1 MLISSILAN
10 ESGLFAIEMDAVFV
24 LRAVP
29 RMCVAKTPVFAN
41 GKGPGEKLVCS
52 PRDTDSEKLVPDR
65 STTQH

>member
-1 MLISSILAN
+1 VLISYILDN

-29 RMCVAKTPVFAN
+29 WMRVPKTSVFAN
-41 GKGPGEKLVCS
+41 GKGPGEKLACS
-52 PRDTDSEKLVPDR
+52 PGDTDREKLIPHG